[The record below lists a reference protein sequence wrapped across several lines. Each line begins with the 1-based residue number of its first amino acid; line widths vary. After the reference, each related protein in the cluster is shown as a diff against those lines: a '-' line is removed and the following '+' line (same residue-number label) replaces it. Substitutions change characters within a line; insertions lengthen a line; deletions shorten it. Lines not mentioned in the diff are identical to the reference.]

1 MAQLQ
6 IPSPSRYTVSD
17 DPEDTFTNAIV
28 KGVIIWQNCN
38 TARGLEHGVLAV
50 AAAILAVA
58 TAVLL
63 DRPPPSR
70 SSASE

>member
-6 IPSPSRYTVSD
+6 IPSPSRYAVSD
-17 DPEDTFTNAIV
+17 DPEDTCTNAIV
-28 KGVIIWQNCN
+28 EGVIIWQNCN
-38 TARGLEHGVLAV
+38 TARGHGVLAF
-50 AAAILAVA
+50 AAAVLAVA

-70 SSASE
+70 GSASE